1 LPHVTIRTFLS
12 AGALAVLLSGCT
24 ANNASYSA
32 AENSRMP
39 GLVVTEE
46 APPEVI
52 YRRGS
57 RDTVL
62 AGQDISTSNLRGLS
76 SQRVETL
83 VTRKV
88 TELNKDLEELNRA
101 AKGYNDRLRGL
112 QVKSDNAAAQ
122 YYELVATINTE
133 LQAGSTP
140 GNPLLVERWNIAQ
153 DKLESLS
160 QNAALLNGLAADL
173 SNEASKASYLQE
185 NVRSAYSL
193 SGAMKEDHER
203 LRQLEDEVNQNIVTL
218 NRLLTN
224 VSDEINR
231 RQAYLRT
238 EKLNMQ
244 TLSLSVANGE
254 LYGQNLSNSL
264 FKKAA
269 AEAETV
275 YGNDAAAP
283 ATTNRR
289 PLVIIRFD
297 RPHVNYEQALYTAVG
312 AALEKYPAAKF
323 DLIAVSPAQGNPAEI
338 ALASTEARKNGEAVL
353 RSLTHMG
360 LPVERVRL
368 NAANSPGVRNSEVH
382 IFLQ

>member
-1 LPHVTIRTFLS
+1 VTIRTFFS
-12 AGALAVLLSGCT
+12 AGALAVLLSGCV
-24 ANNASYSA
+24 AGNSGYSA
-32 AENSRMP
+32 SDNGRMP
-39 GLVVTEE
+39 GLVVTNE

-62 AGQDISTSNLRGLS
+62 SNKDISTSNLRGLS

-88 TELNKDLEELNRA
+88 AELNGDLSELKRS
-101 AKGYNDRLRGL
+101 AKGYSDRLRGL

-122 YYELVATINTE
+122 YYELVATMNTE

-140 GNPLLVERWNIAQ
+140 GNPVLVERWNVAQ
-153 DKLESLS
+153 DKLEGLS
-160 QNAALLNGLAADL
+160 QNAAMLNGLAADL
-173 SNEASKASYLQE
+173 SNEASKAGYLQE
-185 NVRSAYSL
+185 NVRGAYGL
-193 SGAMKEDHER
+193 SGAVKEDHEK
-203 LRQLEDEVNQNIVTL
+203 LRVLEDEVNQTIVTL

-244 TLSLSVANGE
+244 TLSLAVANGE

-269 AEAETV
+269 VEAREV

-283 ATTNRR
+283 TATNRR

-297 RPHVNYEQALYTAVG
+297 RPNVSYEQALYTAVG
-312 AALEKYPAAKF
+312 AALERYPAAKF
-323 DLIAVSPAQGNPAEI
+323 DLIAVSPSQGNPAEI

-360 LPVERVRL
+360 LPMERVRL
-368 NAANSPGVRNSEVH
+368 NAANSTDVRNSEVH
-382 IFLQ
+382 IYLQ

>member
-1 LPHVTIRTFLS
+1 MPHVTIRTLFS
-12 AGALAVLLSGCT
+12 AGALAVFLSGCV
-24 ANNASYSA
+24 AGNAGYA
-32 AENSRMP
+32 TDNSRMP
-39 GLVVTEE
+39 GLVVTNEP
-46 APPEVI
+46 PPEVI
-52 YRRGS
+52 YQRGS

-62 AGQDISTSNLRGLS
+62 AGKNISTSNLRGLS

-88 TELNKDLEELNRA
+88 GELNRDLSELERT
-101 AKGYNDRLRGL
+101 AKGYGDRLRGL
-112 QVKSDNAAAQ
+112 QAKSDRAAAQ
-122 YYELVATINTE
+122 YYELVATMNTE

-140 GNPLLVERWNIAQ
+140 GNPVLVERWNIAQ

-160 QNAALLNGLAADL
+160 QNASLLNGLAADL
-173 SNEASKASYLQE
+173 SNEASKAGYLQE
-185 NVRSAYSL
+185 NVRGAYGL
-193 SGAMKEDHER
+193 SGAVKEDHEK
-203 LRQLEDEVNQNIVTL
+203 LRALEDRTNQTIVTL

-244 TLSLSVANGE
+244 TLSLAVANGE

-269 AEAETV
+269 AEARDV
-275 YGNDAAAP
+275 YGSEGVAP
-283 ATTNRR
+283 ASSNRR

-297 RPHVNYEQALYTAVG
+297 RPNVSYEQALYTAVG

-323 DLIAVSPAQGNPAEI
+323 DLVAVSPSQGNPAEI
-338 ALASTEARKNGEAVL
+338 ALASTEARKNGESVL

-360 LPVERVRL
+360 LPMERVRL
-368 NAANSPGVRNSEVH
+368 NAANSASVRNSEVH
-382 IFLQ
+382 IYLQ